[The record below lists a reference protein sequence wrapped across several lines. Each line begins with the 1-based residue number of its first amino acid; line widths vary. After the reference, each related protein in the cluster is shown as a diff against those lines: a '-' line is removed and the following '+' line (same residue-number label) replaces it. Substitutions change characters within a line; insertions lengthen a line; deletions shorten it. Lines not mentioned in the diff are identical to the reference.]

1 MTPRRF
7 PPPWRTDKIPG
18 GYVVRDTNGQAL
30 AYICSRDS
38 EAEAMQAKAGGI
50 VGVNVAVSNHVWGE
64 HATEFLATGTS
75 IRRLAAEHRLPATSP
90 KPAFTLGLDF

>member
-30 AYICSRDS
+30 AYIYSRDS
-38 EAEAMQAKAGGI
+38 EAEAMQAKVLTKDEARRI
-50 VGVNVAVSNHVWGE
+50 AVNIA
-64 HATEFLATGTS
+64 
-75 IRRLAAEHRLPATSP
+75 RLPEL
-90 KPAFTLGLDF
+90 LGNLKNSS